1 MRRRWGCIS
10 SARLVRHSGIG
21 ELPHSGGCSRLNSLL
36 LKLLLPLL
44 QLLQELLWGLDLLLS
59 ILLLLLLL
67 VIARSLIVRLIG
79 LIIGRVIG
87 GVRRVIGSVVLA
99 LLRILTFHGNGIR
112 TGSCHR
118 HRRRPII
125 DSLVVGSRLLGR
137 WLRRGIGWSA

>member
-10 SARLVRHSGIG
+10 SARLGRHSGIG

-44 QLLQELLWGLDLLLS
+44 QFLQELLWGFDLLLS

-67 VIARSLIVRLIG
+67 VVARGLIVRLIG

-87 GVRRVIGSVVLA
+87 GVGRVIGRIVLS
-99 LLRILTFHGNGIR
+99 LLRVLTFNGNGIR
-112 TGSCHR
+112 TRSCHR
-118 HRRRPII
+118 HCRRPII
-125 DSLVVGSRLLGR
+125 DSLVVGSRLLDR
-137 WLRRGIGWSA
+137 WLRSCIGWSA